1 VREQDHPL
9 VSDELVEVD
18 GTGEMSMSVAQQE
31 STRQASSNLPVSGLS
46 IEVGGNAAEA
56 EGLRSL
62 GHVECVCVCMDEVE
76 EEKRCL
82 QKDNRRRSRRQLKV
96 EDY

>member
-9 VSDELVEVD
+9 ISDELVEVD
-18 GTGEMSMSVAQQE
+18 GTEVLSVSVAQQK
-31 STRQASSNLPVSGLS
+31 STRQASSNLPIGGLS

-62 GHVECVCVCMDEVE
+62 GHLEYECVCRKEDEE
-76 EEKRCL
+76 RESCL
-82 QKDNRRRSRRQLKV
+82 GKDNTEGDL
-96 EDY
+96 EDS